1 MASHWDFAIS
11 KFMSIRAWPRRSI
24 AKEGSLVVAK
34 GWRFKLDEARQRFRL
49 TSTEKRVIV
58 FVLAAFVLGLATKCY
73 RESHPSPA
81 PAQSDS
87 R

>member
-1 MASHWDFAIS
+1 M
-11 KFMSIRAWPRRSI
+11 
-24 AKEGSLVVAK
+24 VAK

-58 FVLAAFVLGLATKCY
+58 FVLAAFVLGLVTKCY
-73 RESHPSPA
+73 RDAHPSPA

>member
-1 MASHWDFAIS
+1 MASHWDFVIS

-24 AKEGSLVVAK
+24 AKGSSLVVAK
-34 GWRFKLDEARQRFRL
+34 GWRFKLNEARQRFRL

-73 RESHPSPA
+73 RDAHSSPA